1 MIKRSVSWCIDTSK
15 RWRHFIFY
23 SVIGA
28 SGALLDFLVFKIL
41 TAAGVPWL
49 PANAISVTSGI
60 TNNFVLNAWLNFRV
74 SDRLWRRFCWFYGV
88 GMLGLLLSTV
98 VITVAVEV
106 LGSSVDIA
114 KAASMVFV
122 VITQYGLNRRGA
134 FR

>member
-1 MIKRSVSWCIDTSK
+1 
-15 RWRHFIFY
+15 
-23 SVIGA
+23 
-28 SGALLDFLVFKIL
+28 
-41 TAAGVPWL
+41 
-49 PANAISVTSGI
+49 
-60 TNNFVLNAWLNFRV
+60 
-74 SDRLWRRFCWFYGV
+74 
-88 GMLGLLLSTV
+88 MLGLLLSTV